1 METSALS
8 LAYAAVDAATEG
20 NAFESAALVR
30 AKARGLLEGYD
41 HRYRDAGWVAM
52 GVEQTF
58 HQPIVNPNSGRRSR
72 TFTHAGKWDGTVSFQ
87 GQAWLLEHKTT
98 CQDIS
103 DLSAPYW
110 RQLAIDSQV
119 SGYMLAHWQGGER
132 LAGTLYDV
140 IRKPQIRPKNVAGQN
155 RKEVFLSGCYF
166 GRTVSDASLDA
177 LPDSMTPASTC
188 SAAISASPVVE

>member
-72 TFTHAGKWDGTVSFQ
+72 TFTHARKWDGTVSFQ

-119 SGYMLAHWQGGER
+119 SVRYATGNQLSVFGA
-132 LAGTLYDV
+132 L
-140 IRKPQIRPKNVAGQN
+140 
-155 RKEVFLSGCYF
+155 KEDKDRISEILQETWESADDWFVHDLS
-166 GRTVSDASLDA
+166 
-177 LPDSMTPASTC
+177 
-188 SAAISASPVVE
+188 